1 MATKHTPNIWQRN
14 YDTFGLVAALYDEIK
29 PINSPSHPPPY
40 EVRPLGKR
48 GRKHERIVKVNDN
61 SYALLDGM
69 IGLSIHYTPTP
80 DVLLDYELS
89 MAPILWKRRAD
100 GDYVRIRNMP
110 IDQMTFGR
118 AKFFGYALPSG
129 LEFVANNGRHEIVAK
144 ESDSQNPRWYTARHY
159 PLPKSARRFDFN
171 KMEASPD
178 DGNLLWFKQTDL
190 GRWTRVGESLT
201 VRTTRIDTEEKA
213 KWKPTVEAFYTWTC
227 AMMPI
232 IDLRG
237 KLDAYREYRDQ
248 MFKCVLAV
256 AGSNAVPSYWGM
268 RATTVPESIAREILI
283 DSEHDLRIAFAALV
297 IYESGLD
304 TPMRTP
310 DDIRNARARFN
321 RVMNKTLGLFK
332 TVEV

>member
-1 MATKHTPNIWQRN
+1 MATKPLWRRN
-14 YDTFGLVAALYDEIK
+14 FNTFDEVASLYNEIK
-29 PINSPSHPPPY
+29 PINSPSHPHPY

-69 IGLSIHYTPTP
+69 IGLSIYHNPP
-80 DVLLDYELS
+80 SQALLDYELS
-89 MAPILWKRRAD
+89 MAPVLWERRAD

-118 AKFFGYALPSG
+118 AKFFRHVLPSG
-129 LEFVANNGRHEIVAK
+129 LGFVANSGRHEIH
-144 ESDSQNPRWYTARHY
+144 ARGADGAEQYY
-159 PLPKSARRFDFN
+159 PLPKSARQFDFT

-178 DGNLLWFKQTDL
+178 DGNLLWFKQTSL
-190 GRWTRVGESLT
+190 GRWARAGEPLT
-201 VRTTRIDTEEKA
+201 VRTTHVDAEEKA
-213 KWKPTVEAFYTWTC
+213 KWRPAIEAFYTWTC

-237 KLDAYREYRDQ
+237 KLDAYRVYRDQ
-248 MFKCVLAV
+248 MFKYTVAV
-256 AGSNAVPSYWGM
+256 AGSNTVPSYWGM

-332 TVEV
+332 TIEV